1 MVIVQNYLKNLRL
14 LFAQQDTMLN
24 PNIMIFILFI
34 NIHFSEANDKENRFV
49 GMNWFD
55 WNNWQFVLCMSK

>member
-1 MVIVQNYLKNLRL
+1 MVIVQNYLKNLR
-14 LFAQQDTMLN
+14 QDTMLN
-24 PNIMIFILFI
+24 PNIMILILFI
-34 NIHFSEANDKENRFV
+34 IIHFSEANDNENRFV